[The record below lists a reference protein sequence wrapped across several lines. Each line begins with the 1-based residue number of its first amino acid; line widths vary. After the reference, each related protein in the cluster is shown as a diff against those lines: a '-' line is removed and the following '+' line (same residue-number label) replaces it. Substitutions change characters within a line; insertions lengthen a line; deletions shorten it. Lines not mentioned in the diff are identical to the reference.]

1 MTISISFAKSEQQW
15 TLRTA
20 EPQCFSSQRQ
30 AELMH
35 LAHIKKLSKMCN
47 YSRSYYA
54 YFLMF
59 IHTIQIHQSGWQK
72 MRK

>member
-35 LAHIKKLSKMCN
+35 LAQN
-47 YSRSYYA
+47 
-54 YFLMF
+54 
-59 IHTIQIHQSGWQK
+59 QK
-72 MRK
+72 AQ